1 MIKSIIK
8 SRRHKLKLFKK
19 KNAVLEFLVRPRQE
33 VEKKRKNVDFEKL
46 FLDILGAQRRDTL
59 FTFMIRSTN

>member
-8 SRRHKLKLFKK
+8 GGRHKLKLSKK
-19 KNAVLEFLVRPRQE
+19 KKAVLEFLVRPRQE

-46 FLDILGAQRRDTL
+46 FLDIPGAQ
-59 FTFMIRSTN
+59 